1 MRLKIAILLGFSL
14 VAWATVLP
22 DIFALKTFARQKYMR
37 LYNAN
42 QFAKS
47 ELKNDCKICHINN
60 GGGENTYFG
69 EAFAESKY
77 QFSKDLRVK
86 YQDLFKLKPEKK
98 GKK

>member
-1 MRLKIAILLGFSL
+1 MRLKIITLTAFGLI
-14 VAWATVLP
+14 AWATGLP
-22 DIFALKTFARQKYMR
+22 DFIAQKTNARPVYMR
-37 LYNAN
+37 LYNGN

-47 ELKNDCKICHINN
+47 ELKNDCKICHINA